1 MEKPK
6 KPKKPAP
13 PTRSRLSANALVE
26 TIDGPVEILTLV
38 GKVMP
43 VTTRFADGTIGF
55 RMMINI
61 REIAAEAALLRFQN
75 QDGQSL
81 VVGAEHVFVAAD
93 GSPITADAVVG
104 GTELAAGWTYPEG
117 YIVPD
122 APEYA
127 EHLRGKTFTNTT
139 RVVARADGGTGP
151 VYGATVKETGSYFL
165 TFGACSLAQIP

>member
-93 GSPITADAVVG
+93 GSPITADAVVEG
-104 GTELAAGWTYPEG
+104 SRQTRWSRALNWRPVGPTRRAISFRMRLNMLNIYAARRSPTP
-117 YIVPD
+117 
-122 APEYA
+122 
-127 EHLRGKTFTNTT
+127 RGLSRERTGEP
-139 RVVARADGGTGP
+139 ARSTARRSRRPGP
-151 VYGATVKETGSYFL
+151 TS
-165 TFGACSLAQIP
+165 

>member
-6 KPKKPAP
+6 KPPP
-13 PTRSRLSANALVE
+13 PTHSRLAGSALVE

-43 VTTRFADGTIGF
+43 VTTRLADGTIGF

-61 REIAAEAALLRFQN
+61 RELAPEVPLLQFRN
-75 QDGQSL
+75 EEGQSIL
-81 VVGAEHVFVAAD
+81 VGAEHIFVAAD
-93 GSPITADAVVG
+93 GSPIAAEAVQE
-104 GTELAAGWTYPEG
+104 GTELASGWSYPEG

-127 EHLRGKTFTNTT
+127 AHLRGKAFSNTV
-139 RVVARADGGTGP
+139 RIAGRGDAGSGP
-151 VYGATVKETGSYFL
+151 VYGATVKQTASYFL
-165 TFGACSLAQIP
+165 TFGACSLAQIV

>member
-1 MEKPK
+1 MEKAK
-6 KPKKPAP
+6 KPKKPPP
-13 PTRSRLSANALVE
+13 PTRSRLSGSALVE

-43 VTTRFADGTIGF
+43 VTTRFSDGTIGF

-61 REIAAEAALLRFQN
+61 REIAAEAPLLKFRN
-75 QDGQSL
+75 QDGQSV

-93 GSPITADAVVG
+93 GSPITADAVEE
-104 GTELAAGWTYPEG
+104 GTELASGWSYPEG
-117 YIVPD
+117 YVVPD

-139 RVVARADGGTGP
+139 RVTGRVGAGVGP
-151 VYGATVKETGSYFL
+151 VYGATVKETASYFL
-165 TFGACSLAQIP
+165 TFGACSFAQIT

>member
-6 KPKKPAP
+6 KPPP
-13 PTRSRLSANALVE
+13 PTNSRLSGSALVE

-43 VTTRFADGTIGF
+43 VTTRLADGTIGF

-61 REIAAEAALLRFQN
+61 RELAAEAPLVQFRNEEGQTLR
-75 QDGQSL
+75 
-81 VVGAEHVFVAAD
+81 VGHDHLFVAAD
-93 GSPITADAVVG
+93 GSPIAAESVEE
-104 GTELAAGWTYPEG
+104 GTELASGWSYPEG

-127 EHLRGKTFTNTT
+127 EHLRGKAFRNTI
-139 RVVARADGGTGP
+139 RIAGREDVGTGP
-151 VYGATVKETGSYFL
+151 VYGATVKQTASYFL
-165 TFGACSLAQIP
+165 TFGACSLAQIV